1 MSYRGDMPDVTFE
14 PLPESTDGRGESF
27 SLLSDALATMDKV
40 LDVHIASVRPGAV
53 RGNHYHSVK
62 TELITVVYSDDWT
75 FYWDT
80 GVGSEIRRREFT
92 GRGAVAVSVPR
103 DWSHAV
109 KNEGASDLW
118 LFNLSDLAFDTG
130 VPSDSHPRV
139 VVR

>member
-1 MSYRGDMPDVTFE
+1 MPDVSFV

-27 SLLSDALATMDKV
+27 SLLSDVLATMDKV

-53 RGNHYHSVK
+53 RGNHYHSIK
-62 TELITVVYSDDWT
+62 TELITVVYSDDWS

-80 GVGSEIRRREFT
+80 GDGTEVCSRRFT
-92 GRGAVAVSVPR
+92 GRGAVTVTVPR

-109 KNEGASDLW
+109 KNDGRSDLW
-118 LFNLSDLAFDTG
+118 LFNLSDLAFEAG
-130 VPSDSHPRV
+130 VPSDSHARV